1 MSSDSS
7 PVEYEQVKSVKETHE
22 RELLTKQNVVGCGV
36 GYKFVNG
43 KRTDK
48 LAIVV
53 MVREKVSENVLALEE
68 IIPGEIDGVPVD
80 VQEVGELRGSDG
92 NEL

>member
-7 PVEYEQVKSVKETHE
+7 RIEYEYVKSVKDAHE
-22 RELLTKQNVVGCGV
+22 PELLARQNVVGCGV

-48 LAIVV
+48 LAIIV
-53 MVREKVSENVLALEE
+53 MVREKAPEGLLELEE
-68 IIPGEIDGVPVD
+68 IIPREIDGVLVD
-80 VQEVGELRGSDG
+80 VQEVGEFLV
-92 NEL
+92 E